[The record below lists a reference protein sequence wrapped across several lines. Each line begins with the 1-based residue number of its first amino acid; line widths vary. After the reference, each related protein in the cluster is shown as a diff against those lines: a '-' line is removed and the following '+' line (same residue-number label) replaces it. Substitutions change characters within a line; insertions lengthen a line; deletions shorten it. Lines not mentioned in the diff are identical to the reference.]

1 MSLYQ
6 KGGLMAAQD
15 LARPG
20 RPFGI
25 SVAVALSLTIFVMV
39 PLVELIFLL
48 AVTGIRVQEEAGVLA
63 GTNSAALPMP
73 LICAQGGLA
82 GGFLILALLA
92 WRGNPRWV
100 GFAYPLAVVAY
111 SAVLLFVRLLPS
123 LTTSPTLSGGIDS
136 FDSAQRII
144 DWILVGIVL
153 FLLIYTPWFFNRWS
167 ARAYF
172 RGAYLQSDLDQLAAM
187 GISTPPVEAPAAP
200 RISRKG

>member
-1 MSLYQ
+1 MT
-6 KGGLMAAQD
+6 AQGM
-15 LARPG
+15 ARPG

-25 SVAVALSLTIFVMV
+25 SIAVALSLAIFVMM

-82 GGFLILALLA
+82 GAFFILALLA
-92 WRGNPRWV
+92 WRGAPRWV
-100 GFAYPLAVVAY
+100 GLAYPLAVVVY

-123 LTTSPTLSGGIDS
+123 LTTAPTLSGGIDS
-136 FDSAQRII
+136 FDSAQQVI
-144 DWILVGIVL
+144 DQVLVIIVL

-167 ARAYF
+167 ARAYY
-172 RGAYLQSDLDQLAAM
+172 RGAYLQSDLEQLAAM
-187 GISTPPVEAPAAP
+187 GASVSSVDAPSAQE
-200 RISRKG
+200 